1 MLTTFDFFENM
12 EKHGYRVFMRETN
25 HNPCAAGK
33 KPVAV
38 EFSLIN
44 PRVSHGPFH
53 HPPLPPHSISDKL
66 MHHHLPYPEPSSGV

>member
-12 EKHGYRVFMRETN
+12 DKHGYRVFMRETN

-44 PRVSHGPFH
+44 PRVRTQTLRSLATPN
-53 HPPLPPHSISDKL
+53 PEKL
-66 MHHHLPYPEPSSGV
+66 MHHHLPYPDLSIGV